1 MLTPEFVEREYNNR
15 ALVKDHQRY
24 FDRWTRDSEF
34 VRATLMG
41 TLDVPYGPDAR
52 HRMDLFPAGPRALG
66 TLVFIHG
73 GYWRS
78 LDKDMFSWIAAAWN
92 AAGVS
97 VALPRYRLCP
107 AVRIEDIVDDAIA
120 ATNWLFANGAQ
131 HGMDTERVVL
141 SGHSAGGHLTAAV
154 MAAPRDKLA
163 FDPGRI
169 VGAVPV
175 SGVFDFEPLRLFAFN
190 SDFRLDAVSIA
201 GLNLADQ
208 RPTIEAPMIV
218 AAGADESS
226 EFRRQ
231 SQLLAEA
238 WKPQVAAL
246 LLLPGLDH
254 FSVVDAFAERGTP
267 LYEGT
272 LALFTRSA
280 RAASPAAA

>member
-1 MLTPEFVEREYNNR
+1 MLTPDFVEREYNNR

-34 VRATLMG
+34 VRATLVG
-41 TLDVPYGPDAR
+41 KLDVAYGPDER
-52 HRMDLFPAGPRALG
+52 HRIDLFPAGPRALG

-78 LDKDMFSWIAAAWN
+78 LDKDMFSWIAAARN

-107 AVRIEDIVDDAIA
+107 AARIDDIVEDAIA
-120 ATNWLFANGAQ
+120 ATNWLFAHGAE
-131 HGMDTERVVL
+131 HGMDTGRVVL

-154 MAAPRDKLA
+154 MAAPREKLA
-163 FDPGRI
+163 FDPARI
-169 VGAVPV
+169 AGAVPV

-190 SDFRLDAVSIA
+190 SDFRLDAVGVA
-201 GLNLADQ
+201 RLNLAQ
-208 RPTIEAPMIV
+208 RQPTIAAPLLV

-231 SQLLAEA
+231 SELLAEA
-238 WKPQVAAL
+238 WKPQVEAL
-246 LLLPGLDH
+246 LMLPGLDH

-267 LYEGT
+267 LHEGT
-272 LALFTRSA
+272 LALFTRA
-280 RAASPAAA
+280 AGAPRA